1 MNRPTPTTGL
11 VVTCLTKATPAS
23 CQPSLRLCEYRPEW
37 ASSQPASPP
46 LRCTASVIKALVRT
60 SSSVHSRAE
69 ALGVVSEDGCTVH
82 HSVHTTAQP
91 PSAFIPRIAA
101 WVRG

>member
-1 MNRPTPTTGL
+1 MPALPGKGAERRGFPGSAGVP
-11 VVTCLTKATPAS
+11 PAS
-23 CQPSLRLCEYRPEW
+23 GPQARRCVE
-37 ASSQPASPP
+37 AGKMPASV
-46 LRCTASVIKALVRT
+46 SNALVRT

-69 ALGVVSEDGCTVH
+69 ALGVVSDDGCTVH

-91 PSAFIPRIAA
+91 PSAFMPRIAA

>member
-1 MNRPTPTTGL
+1 MARPCPG
-11 VVTCLTKATPAS
+11 K
-23 CQPSLRLCEYRPEW
+23 SLGPIGRGDGPMAGMRVKTLCEYRPEW

-46 LRCTASVIKALVRT
+46 LRCTASVINALVRT